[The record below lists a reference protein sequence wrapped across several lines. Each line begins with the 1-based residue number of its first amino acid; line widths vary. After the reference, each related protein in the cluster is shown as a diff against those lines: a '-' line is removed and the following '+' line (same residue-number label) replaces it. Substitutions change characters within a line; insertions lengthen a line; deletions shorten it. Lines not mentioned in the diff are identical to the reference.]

1 MTADVGRL
9 TGEAT
14 ERAGAHA
21 GRRALPAERQRQ
33 RAPPVLSPARGSIT
47 FLAIF

>member
-1 MTADVGRL
+1 MTVTVGRL

-14 ERAGAHA
+14 GRAGAHV
-21 GRRALPAERQRQ
+21 GRRALPAARQ
-33 RAPPVLSPARGSIT
+33 RAPPALSPTRGSIT